1 MEALTLAIGDMSCGH
16 CVALVK
22 QTLAAVP
29 GVQLGEVS
37 VGAARLAYDAA
48 LTTPE
53 KIAAAVSAVGY
64 PARVAN
70 ARAQP

>member
-1 MEALTLAIGDMSCGH
+1 MSCGH

-22 QTLAAVP
+22 QTLGATP
-29 GVQLGEVS
+29 GVQVNDVS
-37 VGAARLAYDAA
+37 IGGARLTYDAA
-48 LTTPE
+48 MTTPE

-70 ARAQP
+70 AGAQR